1 MTAVGQRAFA
11 VWWKDLPVWSP
22 RAFVGSGWEWPSEYI
37 HPLGSALRRRNE
49 EVKRSGLSLEGL
61 QLITIRFSGDVQPR
75 EVSAAGIFKGRL
87 FTAHAGD
94 VVYSKIDVRNGAIGV
109 VPASMPAV
117 AVSSEYPVYQVR
129 PDVADPEYIT
139 LLFRTAHFR
148 GIINGMVSGASGRK
162 RVEPERLESIEIPL
176 PPLSA
181 QRAIVE
187 RWRAAQADTA
197 ATQASAAAVEAEIPQ
212 LLLAELGIRS
222 SKEAMNLPR
231 AFALPW
237 RELVLSH

>member
-109 VPASMPAV
+109 VPAKYASRGREQR
-117 AVSSEYPVYQVR
+117 VSCLP
-129 PDVADPEYIT
+129 
-139 LLFRTAHFR
+139 
-148 GIINGMVSGASGRK
+148 GAPRRSRS
-162 RVEPERLESIEIPL
+162 RVHHTFISHC
-176 PPLSA
+176 S
-181 QRAIVE
+181 
-187 RWRAAQADTA
+187 
-197 ATQASAAAVEAEIPQ
+197 
-212 LLLAELGIRS
+212 
-222 SKEAMNLPR
+222 
-231 AFALPW
+231 LPW
-237 RELVLSH
+237 DH